1 MVLGRVVENVA
12 GSLRG
17 ELLTLII
24 VQQLGLENKRMERR
38 ISLLQWRAWSVEM
51 LNELVWID
59 LGRR

>member
-24 VQQLGLENKRMERR
+24 VQQLGL
-38 ISLLQWRAWSVEM
+38 
-51 LNELVWID
+51 
-59 LGRR
+59 